1 MLLKMLREGLGRV
14 IIFIDW
20 VVQPQKIERDPEI
33 QQKVNEQVEGMTM
46 YQLYACPF
54 CIKTRR
60 AMKRLRLPVQTRNVH
75 IGSPYRQ
82 VLEKGGGRIQV
93 PCLHI
98 PQEQGDIWMYE
109 SSEIIDY
116 VEKQFGDMKDPMDST
131 ERP

>member
-20 VVQPQKIERDPEI
+20 LISPKKIERDPELQKKVD
-33 QQKVNEQVEGMTM
+33 QQAQGLTL

-60 AMKRLRLPVQTRNVH
+60 TMKRLRVPVPTRNVH
-75 IGSPYRQ
+75 VGSPHRQ

-109 SSEIIDY
+109 SSEIIEFL
-116 VEKQFGDMKDPMDST
+116 EKQFGDVKEPVGSS
-131 ERP
+131 ERS